1 MTLVINYFILEQ
13 IESLIENYQLI
24 MVKITTLEVVQTIKM
39 LDERLVEE
47 DFAERLVEE
56 DFIMLAVMFK
66 IEMVMVATVRLFI
79 IVVSIQLFR
88 LILKIF
94 QWMLSI
100 SFITKEIVCFSF
112 RLYLYPS
119 INPLTII

>member
-1 MTLVINYFILEQ
+1 
-13 IESLIENYQLI
+13 
-24 MVKITTLEVVQTIKM
+24 MVKTATTLEAVQTIKM
-39 LDERLVEE
+39 L
-47 DFAERLVEE
+47 AEKLVEE
-56 DFIMLAVMFK
+56 DFIMLTVMFK
-66 IEMVMVATVRLFI
+66 IEMVMVVTVRFFI

-94 QWMLSI
+94 QWILSI

-119 INPLTII
+119 IDPLTII